1 MGLRELNVD
10 LTEEQKATRDMVRKF
25 AEEVVRPAGIELDKL
40 QNPQDVIAEGSVLWD
55 VFRKQR
61 ELGLHRTGIPPE
73 FGGLEQD
80 ALTSALIS
88 EQLGWG
94 DGGLAISFGVSVFP
108 FLFAMLSPD
117 PEVQNWT
124 RQYCEDTEAKMI
136 GCWAITEPDHGSDWI
151 LYDGEY
157 SSDPKVGPQVRA
169 VPDGDDFI
177 INGQKS
183 AWVSDGTIASH
194 AALFLT
200 LDPSKGMGGCGL
212 AVLPLDLPG
221 VSRGKPLDKMGQRP
235 LNQGEIFFDNVR
247 IPKGMMVV
255 QDPAIHNMVLEAI
268 LCGANGGMG
277 VIWMG
282 VAQSA
287 LDEAL
292 RYSKER
298 VQGGRPI
305 CKHQTVR
312 LMLFD
317 MFMSVEAA
325 RCLARQVSVYN
336 RATQPP
342 ALQYATASKVMA
354 TETAFRVAS
363 QAIQIFGGFGVSK
376 EYAIEKI
383 FRDARSAMIEDGV
396 NEVLA
401 LAGIDRVLAGML

>member
-1 MGLRELNVD
+1 MGLRELNVE
-10 LTEEQKATRDMVRKF
+10 LTEEQKATREMVHRF
-25 AEEVVRPAGIELDKL
+25 AAEVVRPAGIQLDRL
-40 QNPQDVIAEGSVLWD
+40 PDPQDVIAKDSVLWN
-55 VFRKQR
+55 VFRTHR
-61 ELGLHRTGIPPE
+61 ELGLHRTGFPPE
-73 FGGLEQD
+73 FGGYDQD
-80 ALTSALIS
+80 SLTSAMTA

-94 DGGLAISFGVSVFP
+94 DGGLAISLGVSVFP

-124 RQYCEDTEAKMI
+124 RQYCEDTDGKLI

-169 VPDGDDFI
+169 VAAGDDYI

-183 AWVSDGTIASH
+183 AWVSDGTIATH

-200 LDPSKGMGGCGL
+200 LDASKGMGACGL
-212 AVLPLDLPG
+212 AVVPLDLPG
-221 VSRGKPLDKMGQRP
+221 VTKGKPLDKMGQRA

-247 IPKGMMVV
+247 IPKSMMVV
-255 QDPAIHNMVLEAI
+255 SDPAMHNLVLEAI
-268 LCGANGGMG
+268 LSGANGGMG
-277 VIWMG
+277 NIWVG

-292 RYSKER
+292 RYSKDR
-298 VQGGRPI
+298 VQGGRPV
-305 CKHQTVR
+305 CQHQTVR

-325 RCLARQVSVYN
+325 RCLSRAVSVYN

-354 TETAFRVAS
+354 TETAFKVAS
-363 QAIQIFGGFGVSK
+363 QAIQVFGGYGFTK
-376 EYAIEKI
+376 EYIIEKI
-383 FRDARSAMIEDGV
+383 FRDARAAMVEDGV
-396 NEVLA
+396 NEVLG
-401 LAGIDRVLAGML
+401 LAGIDRVLRGTP

>member
-1 MGLRELNVD
+1 MGLRELNVE
-10 LTEEQKATRDMVRKF
+10 LTEEQKATRDMVRRF
-25 AEEVVRPAGIELDKL
+25 AEEIVRPAGIELDRL
-40 QNPQDVIAEGSVLWD
+40 RDPQDVIAKDSVLWG
-55 VFRKQR
+55 VFRKHR
-61 ELGLHRTGIPPE
+61 ELGLHSTGFPPE

-80 ALTSALIS
+80 SLTSAMTA
-88 EQLGWG
+88 ETLGWG
-94 DGGLAISFGVSVFP
+94 DGGLAISLGVSVFP

-124 RQYCEDTEAKMI
+124 RQYCEDTDAKMV

-169 VPDGDDFI
+169 VAAGDDYI

-183 AWVSDGTIASH
+183 AWVSDGTIATH

-200 LDPSKGMGGCGL
+200 LDPSQGMGACGL
-212 AVLPLDLPG
+212 AVVPLDLPG
-221 VSRGKPLDKMGQRP
+221 VTKGKPLDKMGQRA

-247 IPKGMMVV
+247 IPNSMMVV
-255 QDPAIHNMVLEAI
+255 SDPAMHNLVLEAI

-277 VIWMG
+277 NIWVG
-282 VAQSA
+282 VGQSA
-287 LDEAL
+287 LDETL
-292 RYSKER
+292 RYAKDR

-305 CKHQTVR
+305 CRHQTVR

-317 MFMSVEAA
+317 MFVAVEAA
-325 RCLARQVSVYN
+325 RCLSRSVTVYN

-354 TETAFRVAS
+354 TETAFKVAS
-363 QAIQIFGGFGVSK
+363 QGIQVFGGYGFTK
-376 EYAIEKI
+376 EYIIEKI
-383 FRDARSAMIEDGV
+383 FRDARAAMVEDGV

-401 LAGIDRVLAGML
+401 LAGIDRVLRGIP